1 MGREVWTVSLSQFH
15 FHTFTHSHF
24 HIFTFSHIHTF
35 TDVNGKRAVDRRD
48 VKADTLAARF
58 HICQHFSSPDFVFA
72 RRLFPTVVL
81 AAPHVTHAVVL
92 LSLDLAVGSVTLY
105 FLLSPG

>member
-1 MGREVWTVSLSQFH
+1 MWTVSLSQFH

-24 HIFTFSHIHTF
+24 HIFTFSHIHTFTF

>member
-35 TDVNGKRAVDRRD
+35 TFTDVNGKRAVDRRD
-48 VKADTLAARF
+48 VKADTLAVRF

-81 AAPHVTHAVVL
+81 AAPHVTHAAVL
-92 LSLDLAVGSVTLY
+92 LSLDLAVGSVTV
-105 FLLSPG
+105 